1 MPAVVLAVA
10 GPLDARTGGSIY
22 NRRMAEGLRA
32 RGWTVD
38 ARELDGDFP
47 QPSAAALEAAERMYA
62 ALPDR
67 CTVLADGLALSAM
80 PDTIERHGRRLRVV
94 ALVHL
99 PIAATV
105 GLDKAT
111 AARLAEWEQ
120 RALGA
125 ATRVVVTGRG
135 AWPLLERYGL
145 DRRTLTLVE
154 PGVEPA
160 PLARGSNAPVV
171 RLLSVATVNAGK
183 GHDVLLR
190 ALASLDSRSAV
201 SRGAASR
208 SAGTSVP
215 AAHSAS
221 RSAGTSVPANAWHLT
236 CAGSLTRDSR
246 TAARVRA
253 LATELGLESRVTFA
267 GDLDGSDLARAWDYA
282 DLFVLATLRETYGMA
297 VAEALAR
304 GLPVVSTVAGAIP
317 SLVGEDA
324 GLLVPPG
331 HVEALESALGRV
343 ITDPEFRAR
352 LAAGARR
359 VRDRLPTWDDAV
371 GKMATTLE
379 GCDHG

>member
-1 MPAVVLAVA
+1 
-10 GPLDARTGGSIY
+10 DARTGGSIY

-38 ARELDGDFP
+38 ARELAGDFP

-80 PDTIERHGRRLRVV
+80 PDTIERHRRRLRVV

-120 RALGA
+120 RALDA

-190 ALASLDSRSAV
+190 ALASLDSRSA
-201 SRGAASR
+201 ASR

-215 AAHSAS
+215 ATHSAS
-221 RSAGTSVPANAWHLT
+221 RSAGTSFPANAWHLT

-267 GDLDGSDLARAWDYA
+267 GDLDGSDLARAWDQA

-317 SLVGEDA
+317 SLVGADA

-331 HVEALESALGRV
+331 HVEALEIALGRV

-359 VRDRLPTWDDAV
+359 VRDRLPTWDDAA
-371 GKMATTLE
+371 GKMAATLE